1 MDYKHKIV
9 EIMNV
14 MDHSLDLY
22 FVYGGFLE
30 EISERNVQDIEAFL
44 KERKSELIKLK
55 ELRKQD
61 PSTIKD
67 CNLKIKGIDNL
78 LDPDYTAESVSAVKK
93 KTNPILVVF
102 ILIIIGGFIFGMYRL
117 VVEFFLLE
125 KKDLRTPFGMAD
137 IANYVNDLGI
147 TNYKISE
154 GCVPIDDDCL
164 WMIDLEN
171 GDQIEVYDVTYD
183 SEICNFMGINCT
195 NALKNKLGDNYFYYT
210 VTKSVKD
217 NNLKLLDIKKRVLD
231 DDNYLSSIVTIN
243 QISIYGY
250 ESLYNV
256 LVQLKTLKDSIDT
269 TKFNNKD
276 IKVSIRYTDND
287 IADISLSEVS
297 ELNLLTDEIDYQ
309 NILDRYIVTM
319 YEYNL
324 TNEIKNITQDQIN
337 ESIKRLHR
345 TLQISRDEGQTYEE
359 IPYIPLYNDNYLTL
373 QMFLILLRNEKIN
386 IKGSLSDFSL
396 IGNNRIEYRF
406 IYNKND
412 KSYDYYSGDTKI
424 NIKEFSK
431 ALAEEIL
438 VVKLTQ
444 Q

>member
-30 EISERNVQDIEAFL
+30 EITESNVQDVESFL

-78 LDPDYTAESVSAVKK
+78 LDPDYTAESISAVKK

-102 ILIIIGGFIFGMYRL
+102 ILIIVGAAIFGMYRL

-154 GCVPIDDDCL
+154 GCIKMDDDCL
-164 WMIDLEN
+164 WMIELEN
-171 GDQIEVYDVTYD
+171 GDQIEVYDVTYE

-210 VTKSVKD
+210 VTKSVKE
-217 NNLKLLDIKKRVLD
+217 NNLKLLDVKKRILD
-231 DDNYLSSIVTIN
+231 DETFLSNKVTIN

-250 ESLYNV
+250 ESLVNV
-256 LVQLKTLKDSIDT
+256 LLQLKTLKESIDIS
-269 TKFNNKD
+269 KFPDKD
-276 IKVSIRYTDND
+276 IKVSIRYSDND
-287 IADISLSEVS
+287 FNDVSLSEVA
-297 ELNLLTDEIDYQ
+297 ELSLLTTEIDYQ

-324 TNEIKNITQDQIN
+324 TSEIKNITQDQIN

-373 QMFLILLRNEKIN
+373 QMFILLLRDEKIN
-386 IKGSLSDFSL
+386 IKGTLSDFSL
-396 IGNNRIEYRF
+396 IGNNRLEYHF
-406 IYNKND
+406 VYNKND
-412 KSYDYYSGDTKI
+412 KSYDYFSGETKV
-424 NIKEFSK
+424 NLKEFPKS
-431 ALAEEIL
+431 LVEEIL

>member
-30 EISERNVQDIEAFL
+30 EISESNIQDIEGFL

-67 CNLKIKGIDNL
+67 CDLKIKGINNL
-78 LDPDYTAESVSAVKK
+78 LDPDYTAESISAVKK
-93 KTNPILVVF
+93 KMNPILLVF
-102 ILIIIGGFIFGMYRL
+102 ILLLVGAFIFGMYRL

-137 IANYVNDLGI
+137 VANYVNDLGI

-154 GCVPIDDDCL
+154 GCMPIDDDCL
-164 WMIDLEN
+164 WMIELEN
-171 GDQIEVYDVTYD
+171 GDQIEVYDVTYE

-195 NALKNKLGDNYFYYT
+195 NGLKNKLADNYFYYT
-210 VTKSVKD
+210 VTKTVKD
-217 NNLKLLDIKKRVLD
+217 KNLKLLDIKKRMLD
-231 DDNYLSSIVTIN
+231 DENYLSNKVTIN

-250 ESLYNV
+250 ESLVNV
-256 LVQLKTLKDSIDT
+256 LLQLKTLKESIDT
-269 TKFNNKD
+269 TKFTEKN
-276 IKVSIRYTDND
+276 IKVFIRYSDND
-287 IADISLSEVS
+287 YYDTSLSQVA
-297 ELNLLTDEIDYQ
+297 ELDLLTDEIDYQ

-319 YEYNL
+319 YEYNQM
-324 TNEIKNITQDQIN
+324 NEIKNITQDQIN

-373 QMFLILLRNEKIN
+373 QMFLTLLRDEKIN
-386 IKGSLSDFSL
+386 IKGTLSDFSL
-396 IGNNRIEYRF
+396 IGNNRLEYHF
-406 IYNKND
+406 VYNAND
-412 KSYDYYSGDTKI
+412 KSYDYFSGETKV
-424 NIKEFSK
+424 NLKEFPK

>member
-373 QMFLILLRNEKIN
+373 QMFIILLRDENIN
-386 IKGSLSDFSL
+386 IKGTLGDFSL
-396 IGNNRIEYRF
+396 IGNNRIEYHF
-406 IYNKND
+406 VYNKND
-412 KSYDYYSGDTKI
+412 KTYDYYSGETKVT
-424 NIKEFSK
+424 IKEFPKS
-431 ALAEEIL
+431 LAEEIL